1 MYLRLA
7 FWLLL
12 SVGCFPAFGAV
23 VKNLFV
29 ERNRFI
35 ETPLIKKH
43 LRLKSGKPY
52 SLKKIKKDVKS
63 LYALG
68 FFQNVE
74 VFKKTVSKNY
84 VDVIYR
90 VSERPLIGKIEFE
103 GNKELSKEDLKEL
116 LTVKEYE
123 FLSFKELESTLTA
136 IKEKYR
142 DRGYFLS
149 EVSYKIKPLE
159 KSQGKVRLMVQIDE
173 KERVLIKKINF
184 IGNRRFPSKKLKS
197 LMKTRERGILGFL
210 DSSGIYNPLH
220 LDRDRQ
226 LLEYLYRNEGYL
238 NVRFEKP
245 EITLTAN
252 KRHIY
257 ISLAIH
263 EGHRFLMG
271 QMDFIGDEVV
281 SKEEVLPKLSLKKR
295 KFFSLGAMLEDI
307 KFIENLYKEKG
318 FAFAKASP
326 DIFPDKIEDNKI
338 HIRFQTDRGAV
349 YEVGKIT
356 VSGNNNTRDKVILR
370 QMMMEEGAQYKKS
383 KQEESQLLIRRLGFF
398 EEVDLNLKK
407 RPDREETLDIEVQVK
422 EREHTGEAQLAGGYN
437 SFHKVFVRG
446 SVKKTNFLGLG
457 HTIGLQVGVSQFNEM
472 FNFNYHNPYFMD
484 TNWSLNL
491 DIFNTQLDNLSGY
504 DDYFFSNSRDRILSY
519 SQMNRGFS
527 LSLGRHITQYFSAF
541 LKYRLQQQSFSG
553 RPFLFIRKLFGFGN
567 PWSKKWREL
576 QEDTVS
582 FDDIY
587 NLKEAEGWLSTLAGI
602 FEYDKR
608 NDRYYTTQG
617 YYGQLSLEYAGL
629 GGDFNHTKIQANA
642 RHYQKLFWKLV
653 LKNNLNF
660 GAVFPN
666 KKGGKV
672 LFTELFLLGGP
683 YSLRGFF
690 PNTVGPRK
698 TSDKA
703 LAYAKE
709 KGIKNPEIA
718 AERPY
723 GGSKMFYYNLELEAP
738 IISEIGLLAAVFFD
752 MGEAANNF
760 SFNWDDGLR
769 ANTGAGLRWRSP
781 FGLIRL
787 DWGIPFFPRE
797 ELGEQK
803 VQFQFTIGSSF

>member
-1 MYLRLA
+1 MRFRMA
-7 FWLLL
+7 FLLL
-12 SVGCFPAFGAV
+12 LAGSCFPASAAI
-23 VKNLFV
+23 VKTLSV
-29 ERNRFI
+29 QGNRFI
-35 ETPLIKKH
+35 EASLITKH
-43 LRLKSGKPY
+43 LHIKPGQPY
-52 SLKKIKKDVKS
+52 SFEKVKKDVKN

-68 FFQNVE
+68 FFRNVE
-74 VFKKTVSKNY
+74 VFKQKVSKTH
-84 VDVIYR
+84 VTVLYR
-90 VSERPLIGKIEFE
+90 VSERPLIGEIEFE

-116 LTVKEYE
+116 LKVKEFE
-123 FLSFKELESTLTA
+123 FLNFQDLESTLAA

-142 DRGYFLS
+142 DKGYFLS
-149 EVSYKIKPLE
+149 EVSYKIQPLE
-159 KSQGKVRLMVQIDE
+159 KGLGKVKLLVQINE
-173 KERVLIKKINF
+173 KGRVLIKKINF
-184 IGNRRFPSKKLKS
+184 IGNRRFSSKKLKS
-197 LMKTRERGILGFL
+197 LMRSRERGFFGFL
-210 DSSGIYNPLH
+210 DSSGIYDSLH
-220 LDRDRQ
+220 LGRDRQ

-245 EITLTAN
+245 EITLTAD

-257 ISLAIH
+257 ISLAVN
-263 EGHRFLMG
+263 EGPRFFMG
-271 QMDFIGDEVV
+271 QLDFKGDEVV

-295 KFFSLGAMLEDI
+295 EFFSLGAMLEDI

-318 FAFAKASP
+318 YAFAKASP
-326 DIFPDKIEDNKI
+326 DIFPDKIEDNKV

-349 YEVGKIT
+349 YKVGRIK
-356 VSGNNNTRDKVILR
+356 VSGNNSTRDKVILR
-370 QMMMEEGAQYKKS
+370 QMTLAEGTQYKKS

-407 RPDREETLDIEVQVK
+407 QADQEKTLDIEVQVK

-437 SFHKVFVRG
+437 SFHKIFVRG

-457 HTIGLQVGVSQFNEM
+457 HTIGVQVGVSQFNET
-472 FNFNYHNPYFMD
+472 FNLNYLNPYFMD
-484 TNWSLNL
+484 TNWSLDL

-504 DDYFFSNSRDRILSY
+504 DTHFFSNSQDRILSY
-519 SQMNRGFS
+519 SQMNTGFS

-541 LKYRLQQQSFSG
+541 LKYRLQQQSFSDK
-553 RPFLFIRKLFGFGN
+553 PFLFVRKLLGFGTSWMKDWN
-567 PWSKKWREL
+567 RLRE
-576 QEDTVS
+576 DVIS

-587 NLKEAEGWLSTLAGI
+587 DLKKAEGLLSTLSGI

-629 GGDFNHTKIQANA
+629 GGDFEHTKIQANV
-642 RHYQKLFWKLV
+642 RHYQKLFWKLI
-653 LKNNLNF
+653 LKNNLNY
-660 GAVFPN
+660 GMVFPN
-666 KKGGKV
+666 KKGKKV

-698 TSDKA
+698 TSKKA
-703 LAYAKE
+703 LKYARE

-723 GGSKMFYYNLELEAP
+723 GGSKMFFYNLELEAP
-738 IISEIGLLAAVFFD
+738 IISGVGLLAAVFFD
-752 MGEAANNF
+752 IGEATNKF
-760 SFNWDDGLR
+760 TFDWDDGLR

-787 DWGIPFFPRE
+787 DWGIPFFPRK
-797 ELGEQK
+797 ELGEKK